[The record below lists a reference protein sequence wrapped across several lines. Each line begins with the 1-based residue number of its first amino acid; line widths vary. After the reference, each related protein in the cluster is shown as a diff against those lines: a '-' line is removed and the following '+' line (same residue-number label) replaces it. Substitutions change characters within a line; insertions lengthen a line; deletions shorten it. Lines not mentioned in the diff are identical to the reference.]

1 MGLSTRK
8 DGLVNKNNVFLG
20 MALAV
25 ALLTVGAC
33 VTPSPT
39 PTPEPTATATLPAP
53 VALPTAEEIGGPEV
67 ALAHVVRPAE
77 EILATVNGKSVAWAD
92 YEPELVRTI
101 HMVTLQYAVDW
112 NDEANLAFLP
122 SLQEGALRQVA
133 ARTLMRQLADRE
145 GVRAFPE
152 ALEVALEKERASI
165 LSAGMYAAWED
176 FLKEYGLSEAYFRRL
191 VEDSLLVEGLEEKL
205 APAREV
211 EQVHVRHI
219 LVESEEKAREVLAK
233 LQAGGDFADLA
244 AEYSTDPGSK
254 DRGGDLGWFPR
265 GVMVQ
270 EFEEAT
276 FSAAVGEVSGPVQTA
291 FGYHILEVLERGM
304 RELDEEGWSQ
314 AKEQAFQDWFTAEH
328 QKADI
333 VYLVH
338 FVPEVEL
345 TPEAPATPAD

>member
-1 MGLSTRK
+1 M
-8 DGLVNKNNVFLG
+8 DKNNVFLG

-33 VTPSPT
+33 AAPSPTPT

-67 ALAHVVRPAE
+67 ALTHVVRPAE
-77 EILATVNGKSVAWAD
+77 EILATVNGKPVTWAD

-112 NDEANLAFLP
+112 NDETNLAFLP

-145 GVRAFPE
+145 GVQTSPE
-152 ALEVALEKERASI
+152 ALEAALEKERSSI
-165 LSAGMYAAWED
+165 FSAGMYAAWED

-191 VEDSLLVEGLEEKL
+191 VEDSLLVESLEEKL
-205 APAREV
+205 APAREA

-219 LVESEEKAREVLAK
+219 LVESEEKAQEVLAK
-233 LQAGGDFADLA
+233 LQAGEDFATLA
-244 AEYSTDPGSK
+244 AGYSTDPGSK
-254 DRGGDLGWFPR
+254 DEGGDLGWFPR

-270 EFEEAT
+270 EFEDAA
-276 FSAAVGEVSGPVQTA
+276 FSAPVGEVSGPVQTS

-304 RELDEEGWSQ
+304 RELDEEGWAQ

-338 FVPEVEL
+338 FVPEAEL